1 MTHINNKKDKI
12 RSKMKRLRNELTM
25 DEVLDKSSSIQNL
38 FNLFRSEHS
47 IENYMSYVSIGNEV
61 RTVGIIEKLLEEGK
75 NVSVPLC
82 IPERTGLVASRI
94 YHLDELEPSYF
105 GLLEPKKEF
114 IRPVEPQAIEMILIP
129 GLAFD
134 RKGNRLGLGKGYYDR
149 FLTRLSA
156 NVLKIGLAYRFQI
169 IEEVPIGSW
178 DVPLDIIITD
188 KEIITY

>member
-82 IPERTGLVASRI
+82 IPETTGLVASRI
-94 YHLDELEPSYF
+94 YHLDELEPTYF